1 MKVRVYRNVGDNEYP
16 EILVDELC
24 VNEQVGIQ
32 KGKCFLY
39 DNGFDKLLYNVE
51 TNLTNQLNPNDIAF
65 IDDSSIGES
74 FYGRITAID
83 INCDNNAGALD
94 ITQTL
99 TVQRYVDD

>member
-1 MKVRVYRNVGDNEYP
+1 MKVRVYRNSGDNEYP

-24 VNEQVGIQ
+24 VTEQVGIQ

-39 DNGFDKLLYNVE
+39 DNGFDKLVYDVQ
-51 TNLTNQLNPNDIAF
+51 TNLNKQLNPNDIAF

-74 FYGRITAID
+74 FYGRITGIN
-83 INCDNNAGALD
+83 INCIRNDGALD

-99 TVQRYVDD
+99 NIKRYIDE